1 MRLLSRDD
9 LTVGMR
15 FLAALP
21 RFLRTPLSIAGMR
34 AIVRDRFARREAR
47 LLARFAEACG
57 LPGSPYARLM
67 DTPAAR

>member
-21 RFLRTPLSIAGMR
+21 RFLRTPLSIAACSSSRGMY
-34 AIVRDRFARREAR
+34 
-47 LLARFAEACG
+47 
-57 LPGSPYARLM
+57 GSCQRSAGMTHL
-67 DTPAAR
+67 